1 MNLRKTSLVTL
12 ALTGMY
18 LFIVISFV
26 SYFIVLQG
34 HIHLERQFIKT
45 DSDRAKNALH
55 AEIDRIDAL
64 VLDWSYLEDTG
75 RFIREGGQEFIDE
88 NLMSPGPLHQKDHV
102 ILFASRTGDIVYFQG
117 EDPGSGEPLGVPE
130 EVKKLFSPD
139 SPLFSA
145 KTFSEGLK
153 GLLELPQGLFL
164 LAVRPVLEDQE
175 GESCEGFF
183 LMGRFLDDRIEETIR
198 ITTRLDVSV
207 LSLRRHGEVIFSQ
220 VPELSASWPFAAR
233 FALEG
238 RAEAF
243 LLVEDLW
250 GKPVAALNL
259 RMPRDIYNR
268 GILTLNYL
276 SISIGIIFL
285 VLFSIFFYLLDSKIL
300 RRITRIADQVRLI
313 GSLRDH
319 SQRVVLSGDDE
330 LTGLAD
336 NINTMLSELE
346 EVSEEMEE
354 INATKDRFFS
364 IIAHNLKGPFISLK
378 SSSSLIRE
386 ALEEG
391 DEEQIHT
398 VLNELDTVTTN
409 AFDLLNNLLEWSR
422 LQNRTIQVEPEDV
435 NLRFMIEKSLFLFAE
450 KLRSKDLKVRNLVEA
465 EVYIRVDYNMFETV
479 MRNLLSNAIKFTP
492 RGGEITLSAKEGK
505 ETTEVVLKDTGIGI
519 NPDHLGKL
527 FVIDKTFSRPGTEGE
542 KGTGFGLVLCKDFI
556 ETNKGTLRVASEAG
570 VGTKIH
576 ITLPRV

>member
-34 HIHLERQFIKT
+34 HIHLERQFIET
-45 DSDRAKNALH
+45 DSNRAKNALF
-55 AEIDRIDAL
+55 AEIDRLDAI

-75 RFIREGGQEFIDE
+75 RFIREGGQDFIEE
-88 NLMSPGPLHQKDHV
+88 NLISAGPLNQKDHV
-102 ILFASRTGDIVYFQG
+102 VLFASRSGDIVYFQG
-117 EDPGSGEPLGVPE
+117 KDPVSGELLGVPE
-130 EVKKLFSPD
+130 ELRKLFYPA

-145 KTFSEGLK
+145 KVFPEGLR
-153 GLLELPQGLFL
+153 GVLELPQGLFL
-164 LAVRPVLEDQE
+164 LAVRPVLGDQE
-175 GESCEGFF
+175 REFCDGFL

-207 LSLRRHGEVIFSQ
+207 LSLRRDGEMIFSK

-250 GKPVAALNL
+250 GTPVAALNL

-300 RRITRIADQVRLI
+300 RRITHIADQVRLI

-319 SQRVVLSGDDE
+319 SQRVVLPGDDE

-346 EVSEEMEE
+346 EVSEELEE

-364 IIAHNLKGPFISLK
+364 IIAHDLKGPFISLK

-386 ALEEG
+386 ALEVG

-435 NLRFMIEKSLFLFAE
+435 NL
-450 KLRSKDLKVRNLVEA
+450 
-465 EVYIRVDYNMFETV
+465 
-479 MRNLLSNAIKFTP
+479 
-492 RGGEITLSAKEGK
+492 
-505 ETTEVVLKDTGIGI
+505 
-519 NPDHLGKL
+519 
-527 FVIDKTFSRPGTEGE
+527 
-542 KGTGFGLVLCKDFI
+542 
-556 ETNKGTLRVASEAG
+556 
-570 VGTKIH
+570 
-576 ITLPRV
+576 